1 MFDRHKDAIIRLL
14 LWILMLLMLL
24 ASMRHVAWLFATIEG
39 MNRASGWLGA
49 VGFDFGVFLLTLIAH
64 KHREGSAQRRFIR
77 AGIYVNA
84 VLSAIANV
92 MYGVEHQV
100 ELVRVGGWMWQL
112 IPYVFALAL
121 PIMVVFLA
129 EVLARGEEAEAK
141 AYEREQRQQAKQ
153 TARNLPDDLSQNGT
167 GLVRLGIE
175 SGMALARPAADAVRL
190 VMEQMAQ
197 DVTAHRQICSNTGLG
212 RGTVRQAIAQLVAQ
226 GALIKDAKGR
236 ASMPKN
242 GTAVPESVPNS
253 GSNAA
258 ESVPESEANQ

>member
-14 LWILMLLMLL
+14 LWLLMLLMLL

-49 VGFDFGVFLLTLIAH
+49 VGFDFGIFLLTLIAH
-64 KHREGSAQRRFIR
+64 KHREGTAQRHFIR

-141 AYEREQRQQAKQ
+141 AYEREQRKV
-153 TARNLPDDLSQNGT
+153 AREGGQGGT
-167 GLVRLGIE
+167 E
-175 SGMALARPAADAVRL
+175 SGTALARPAVDAARL
-190 VMEQMAQ
+190 TMEQIAQ
-197 DVTAHRQICSNTGLG
+197 GVTAHRQICSNTGLG
-212 RGTVRQAIAQLVAQ
+212 RGTVRQTIAQLVAQ
-226 GALIKDAKGR
+226 GALVKDAKGR

-242 GTAVPESVPNS
+242 GTAVPESVPNP
-253 GSNAA
+253 GTNAA
-258 ESVPESEANQ
+258 ESAPESEAN

>member
-1 MFDRHKDAIIRLL
+1 MFDRHKDAIIRLM
-14 LWILMLLMLL
+14 LWLLMLLMLL

-49 VGFDFGVFLLTLIAH
+49 VGFDFGIFLLTLIAH
-64 KHREGSAQRRFIR
+64 KHREGTAQRHFIR

-141 AYEREQRQQAKQ
+141 AYEREQRKVARESGQAGTEGG
-153 TARNLPDDLSQNGT
+153 TA
-167 GLVRLGIE
+167 LVRLDTE
-175 SGMALARPAADAVRL
+175 SGMVLAPPAADAEQL
-190 VMEQMAQ
+190 IMEQMAQ
-197 DVTAHRQICSNTGLG
+197 GVTTHRQICSNTGLG

-226 GALIKDAKGR
+226 GALIKDSKGR
-236 ASMPKN
+236 ASVPKN
-242 GTAVPESVPNS
+242 GTAVPEPVPNS
-253 GSNAA
+253 GTNAA
-258 ESVPESEANQ
+258 ESVPESETNQ